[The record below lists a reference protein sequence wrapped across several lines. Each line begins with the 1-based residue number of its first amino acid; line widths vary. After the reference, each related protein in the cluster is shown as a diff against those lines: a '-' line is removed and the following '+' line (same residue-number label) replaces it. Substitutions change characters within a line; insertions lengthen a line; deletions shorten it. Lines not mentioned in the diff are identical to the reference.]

1 MRVDR
6 LKRKWRKQEKRGLML
21 ASWLARFGKVISYS
35 FRRKNTN
42 DLCNFPVRFYKD
54 DDWAVEVACAL
65 RLNPL
70 IPKYE

>member
-1 MRVDR
+1 
-6 LKRKWRKQEKRGLML
+6 ML

-54 DDWAVEVACAL
+54 DDWAVEVACA
-65 RLNPL
+65 RRQNPL
-70 IPKYE
+70 TPKYE

>member
-1 MRVDR
+1 MGDES
-6 LKRKWRKQEKRGLML
+6 LSICTSE
-21 ASWLARFGKVISYS
+21 AARFGTVKSYS

-54 DDWAVEVACAL
+54 DEWAVEVACAL